1 MALYPIWQ
9 DVMVVSNELNTSLS
23 YIVQIDGIEVYRGIA
38 QCPPRTT
45 TASFNLSNIVQDYLT
60 SKVTFGDSNTQQ
72 VNSWC
77 GDVVVINA
85 ANGQI
90 LATHTFYNDW
100 SYQMAYGSK
109 IVSLAEPIT
118 DYIDYRQRIVTSVG
132 NLTKSSATI
141 SISVG
146 GVTRTN
152 TLTKKQIT
160 TTAKL
165 LTDADVGKDVK
176 VLANGRELLTLN
188 VRKTSAKYC
197 LYYLNTHGGYDSFL
211 VGGNSMRSD
220 MYERMTIKRNANTNT
235 LTHGVDTMR
244 NDITS
249 KWQLYTDYLTDA
261 QYQRLHHLL
270 GSTSV
275 YLHDLESDE
284 ITPVRVTNN
293 MTDYHTYTN
302 QGRKMSYVRIDV
314 ESAQERARK

>member
-9 DVMVVSNELNTSLS
+9 DVMVESKVLNNPLS

-38 QCPPRTT
+38 QCSPRTVI
-45 TASFNLSNIVQDYLT
+45 ASFNLSRIVQDYLS
-60 SKVTFGDSNTQQ
+60 SKVTFNSSNFQEAS
-72 VNSWC
+72 SWR
-77 GDVVVINA
+77 GDVVVID
-85 ANGQI
+85 ANNGKT
-90 LATHTFYNDW
+90 LATHTYYNDW
-100 SYQMAYGSK
+100 SYKTTYASA

-132 NLTKSSATI
+132 NLTNLSAPITI
-141 SISVG
+141 TVG
-146 GVTRTN
+146 GASRTRVSVT
-152 TLTKKQIT
+152 KQTT

-176 VLANGRELLTLN
+176 VLANGRELLALN

-220 MYERMTIKRNANTNT
+220 MYERMTIKRNTDTNT
-235 LTHGVDTMR
+235 LTHGIDTMR

-314 ESAQERARK
+314 ESAQERTRM